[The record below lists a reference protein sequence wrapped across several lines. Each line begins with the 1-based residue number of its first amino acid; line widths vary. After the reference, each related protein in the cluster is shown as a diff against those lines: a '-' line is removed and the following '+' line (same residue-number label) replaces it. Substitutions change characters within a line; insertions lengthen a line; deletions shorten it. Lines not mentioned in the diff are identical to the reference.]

1 MEFRIAD
8 INTNK
13 DLWNRYNLP
22 VQEIEQD
29 HVLVGKNFLIA
40 EDNGINSDMLKELL
54 KEQGATCDCARDGM
68 AAVNIFKHSK
78 KGQYDM
84 IFMDVQMPNM
94 DGYEATRTIR
104 KTKHPDAR
112 IYRLLP

>member
-1 MEFRIAD
+1 MRMNQIM
-8 INTNK
+8 
-13 DLWNRYNLP
+13 Y
-22 VQEIEQD
+22 
-29 HVLVGKNFLIA
+29 LVGKNFLIA
-40 EDNGINSDMLKELL
+40 EDNGINLDMLKELL
-54 KEQGATCDCARDGM
+54 KEQGATCDCAKNGM

-104 KTKHPDAR
+104 QDKAS
-112 IYRLLP
+112 